1 MKAIFTEITR
11 YNCWILLKKAMTF
24 LDELYIHHFIMVDV
38 LGSELFDGD
47 DLTYWWYTVWQT
59 DCVLNLIQEEC
70 SSSVSTPALGDTTP
84 RMRSYHE
91 QQFTDDQMVIQI
103 NPSETRS
110 RPEVSRNLA
119 HCTEYLVFLIRS
131 PSRCETEKRLA
142 HLDLWDTRITNFIL
156 FNYLKN
162 SPGHFCLI
170 MTRSPGMLVVSCFE
184 IYYQSAWGRVHC
196 SVLLIIFQSTE
207 RRRPS
212 ASVRTIL
219 NLLLRLDLYFIL

>member
-1 MKAIFTEITR
+1 MCLEVNCLIVMTWHIGGTR
-11 YNCWILLKKAMTF
+11 CDRQIVSWIWSRRNAAPVSRHQPWATPHLVW
-24 LDELYIHHFIMVDV
+24 DHIM
-38 LGSELFDGD
+38 SN
-47 DLTYWWYTVWQT
+47 
-59 DCVLNLIQEEC
+59 NLQMIKW
-70 SSSVSTPALGDTTP
+70 SFKSTL
-84 RMRSYHE
+84 
-91 QQFTDDQMVIQI
+91 Q
-103 NPSETRS
+103 
-110 RPEVSRNLA
+110 RPEAGQRNLA
-119 HCTEYLVFLIRS
+119 HCTGYLVFLIRS

-142 HLDLWDTRITNFIL
+142 HLDLWDARITNFIL

-212 ASVRTIL
+212 ASVRIIL

>member
-1 MKAIFTEITR
+1 MQLQCLDTSPGRHHTSYEIISWATIYR
-11 YNCWILLKKAMTF
+11 WSNGHSNQPFRDQKQAR
-24 LDELYIHHFIMVDV
+24 
-38 LGSELFDGD
+38 G
-47 DLTYWWYTVWQT
+47 Q
-59 DCVLNLIQEEC
+59 QE
-70 SSSVSTPALGDTTP
+70 PAHRTG
-84 RMRSYHE
+84 
-91 QQFTDDQMVIQI
+91 
-103 NPSETRS
+103 
-110 RPEVSRNLA
+110 
-119 HCTEYLVFLIRS
+119 YLVFLIRS

-142 HLDLWDTRITNFIL
+142 HLDLWDARITNFIL

-212 ASVRTIL
+212 ASVRIIL